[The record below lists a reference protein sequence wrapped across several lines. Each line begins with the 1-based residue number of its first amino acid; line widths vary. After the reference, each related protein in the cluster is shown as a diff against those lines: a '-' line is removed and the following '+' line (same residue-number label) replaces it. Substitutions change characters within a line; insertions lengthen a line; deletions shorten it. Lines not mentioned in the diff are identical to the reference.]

1 MAVVDWT
8 DPCARVTA
16 LRAAYFELVQGGEA
30 SVRVR
35 NGEHEQEVRYS
46 QTSVAALQRELRIAE
61 AECAAKNGTTPPR
74 YAIRGG
80 AMRGGC

>member
-1 MAVVDWT
+1 MAVDWT
-8 DPCARVTA
+8 DSCARATA
-16 LRAAYFELVQGGEA
+16 LRAAYYELVAGGEA
-30 SVRVR
+30 MVRIK

-46 QTSVAALQRELRIAE
+46 AASLTTLQRELRIAE
-61 AECAAKNGTTPPR
+61 AECATKNGTTPPR